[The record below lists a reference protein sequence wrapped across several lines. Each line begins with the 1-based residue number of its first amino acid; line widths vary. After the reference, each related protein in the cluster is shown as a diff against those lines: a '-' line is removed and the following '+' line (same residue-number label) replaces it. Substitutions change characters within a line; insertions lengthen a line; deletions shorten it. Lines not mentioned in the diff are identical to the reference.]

1 MNGDK
6 TTSVNIRLSGVIE
19 RDMDFLLMRKFS
31 YDSNFLQ
38 QLFLSKTAYKNST
51 IDSIDISRSV
61 YSEFGE
67 TDVEVI
73 VTFSDAKRFA
83 LLIEDKI
90 DAPAMEK
97 QADRY
102 KIRGEQGKLKNAY
115 DDYDIFI
122 VAPEKYLKTN
132 SEARKYPNQ
141 ISYEEI
147 RSLLIDPFEIAV
159 IERAL
164 AGYGGVALE
173 RSEQVTEFWDQIYD
187 LVEAHYPGE
196 FKLHG
201 KRGLLRSGNPGQWI
215 SISCN
220 KQFGL
225 QIKSDRGYVDLEI
238 RNYAEKFNE
247 FYKHNKDIID
257 REKLYIRPASKALA
271 IRKYITPI
279 DFSKSFASQEP
290 ALKEAFDE
298 AKRLKDLIPFLRIN

>member
-1 MNGDK
+1 MNNK
-6 TTSVNIRLSGVIE
+6 MISRVSVYLSGVIE
-19 RDMDFLLMRKFS
+19 RDMDLLLMRKFS
-31 YDSNFLQ
+31 YDLNFLQ
-38 QLFLSKTAYKNST
+38 QLFLSKTVYKDAA
-51 IDSIDISRSV
+51 IDSIEIFRSV
-61 YSEFGE
+61 YSEYGE

-73 VTFSDAKRFA
+73 VTLNDDKRVA

-97 QADRY
+97 QAERY
-102 KIRGEQGKLKNAY
+102 EIRGEKGKANKSYN
-115 DDYDIFI
+115 DYVIFI

-132 SEARKYPNQ
+132 SEARKYPNK

-147 RSLLIDPFEIAV
+147 RLLLTDPFEIAV

-173 RSEQVTEFWDQIYD
+173 RSEQVTDFWDQIYD
-187 LVEAHYPGE
+187 LVNAHYPGE

-201 KRGLLRSGNPGQWI
+201 KKGLLRSGNPGQWI

-225 QIKSDRGYVDLEI
+225 QIKSDRGYVDLEV
-238 RNYAEKFNE
+238 RNYADKFNE

-279 DFSKSFASQEP
+279 DFSKPFASQEP

-298 AKRLKDLIPFLRIN
+298 AKKLKDLIPFLRIN